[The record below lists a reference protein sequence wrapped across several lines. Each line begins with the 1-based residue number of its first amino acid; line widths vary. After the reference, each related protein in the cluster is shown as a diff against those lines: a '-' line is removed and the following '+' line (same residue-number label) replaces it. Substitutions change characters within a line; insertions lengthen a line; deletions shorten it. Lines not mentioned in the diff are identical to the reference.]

1 MAVQAVRRYGG
12 LGARI
17 KAHFLLYRTRTAVYT
32 TVVFGA

>member
-17 KAHFLLYRTRTAVYT
+17 KAHFLLYRTRTVVYT
-32 TVVFGA
+32 TVIYKA

>member
-17 KAHFLLYRTRTAVYT
+17 KAHFWLYRTRTAVYT
-32 TVVFGA
+32 TVIFGA